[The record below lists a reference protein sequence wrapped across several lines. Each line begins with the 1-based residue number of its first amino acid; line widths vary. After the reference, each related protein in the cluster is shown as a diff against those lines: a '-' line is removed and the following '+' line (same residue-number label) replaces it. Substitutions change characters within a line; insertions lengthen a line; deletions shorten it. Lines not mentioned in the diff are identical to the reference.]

1 MKSRTLAGV
10 TAVGVVAI
18 VVAAATLVRDNGSGN
33 GSGTADRTSVVEL
46 RDTPGDLPDV
56 LAAAEASIH
65 DYWST
70 ALGEVYGRP
79 FHDLAGGF
87 QPKFPSSSPWTC
99 HGQNLTYD
107 DIKGNAFYCGGRG
120 DDYIAYDA
128 AYLLPQLNRTFG
140 ALAPAVVLAHE
151 MGHAIQ
157 ARVGVKAP
165 SVVIELQ
172 ADCFA
177 GAWVAN
183 AQESAKDPV
192 AIDEPALDSSVRA
205 ILALRDRPGTPATA
219 PQAHGLAFDRVNAFQ
234 TGHEQGPRECATFPS
249 GNVVT
254 TELPFRTLT
263 ELQTGGNIAFEEAVP
278 LFNGHL
284 DAFWSV
290 ALGKLAAG
298 ATYHR
303 PTTAS
308 TAASPLPACSSDPG
322 YDREAVSG
330 YCPPTNTV
338 AWATLELEQ
347 LHQRI
352 GDMATGA
359 VLSDDWARAAQ
370 AQARLPTSGVD
381 AELQQVCFTGSWVLS
396 IASATSPVRLS
407 PGDIDEVLLAVLTPT
422 SPNQTREVEGTSF
435 ERTAALRR
443 GLLGGLSACST

>member
-10 TAVGVVAI
+10 AAVAGLAI
-18 VVAAATLVRDNGSGN
+18 VVAVTPFFRDH
-33 GSGTADRTSVVEL
+33 GSGTAGPTSVVVL
-46 RDTPGDLPDV
+46 RDTPGDLPKA
-56 LAAAEASIH
+56 LAAAEVSIR
-65 DYWST
+65 DYW
-70 ALGEVYGRP
+70 ANGLPEVYGKP

-87 QPKFPSSSPWTC
+87 QPKLPSSRPWTC

-107 DIKGNAFYCGGRG
+107 DIKGNAFYCGGQG

-128 AYLLPQLNRTFG
+128 AFLLPRLNKTFG

-157 ARVGVKAP
+157 ARAGIRAP

-183 AQESAKDPV
+183 AQTSAKDPV
-192 AIDEPALDSSVRA
+192 VIDEPALDSSVRA
-205 ILALRDRPGTPATA
+205 ILALRDQPGTPATN
-219 PQAHGLAFDRVNAFQ
+219 PQAHGLAFDRVNALQ
-234 TGHEQGPRECATFPS
+234 TGYEQGARECATFAT

-263 ELQTGGNIAFEEAVP
+263 DLQTGGNLGFEEAVP
-278 LFNGHL
+278 FFQDHL
-284 DAFWSV
+284 DAFWRL
-290 ALGKLAAG
+290 ALGKLGPG

-303 PTTAS
+303 PTTAP
-308 TAASPLPACSSDPG
+308 AAVPPLPACPSDPG
-322 YDREAVSG
+322 YDRRAVSA
-330 YCPPTNTV
+330 YCAPRNTV
-338 AWATLELEQ
+338 TWATPELAQ

-359 VLSDDWARAAQ
+359 VFSDGWARAAQ
-370 AQARLPTSGVD
+370 SQAGLKTSGVD

-396 IASATSPVRLS
+396 IASATSPVHLS
-407 PGDIDEVLLAVLTPT
+407 PGDIDEVHFTVLTPT
-422 SPNQTREVEGTSF
+422 SPNQTREVKATSF

-443 GLLGGLSACST
+443 GLLSGLSACTS

>member
-1 MKSRTLAGV
+1 MTSRTLAGV
-10 TAVGVVAI
+10 AAVGVLAI
-18 VVAAATLVRDNGSGN
+18 VVAVALFFRDNGSG
-33 GSGTADRTSVVEL
+33 TAGRTSVVEL
-46 RDTPGDLPDV
+46 RDTPGDLPKV
-56 LAAAEASIH
+56 LAAAEPSIR

-70 ALGEVYGRP
+70 GLPEVYGKP

-87 QPKFPSSSPWTC
+87 RPKSPSSRPWTC

-107 DIKGNAFYCGGRG
+107 SIKGNAFYCGGQG

-128 AYLLPQLNRTFG
+128 AFLLPQLNKTFG

-157 ARVGVKAP
+157 ARAGIKAP

-177 GAWVAN
+177 GSWVAN
-183 AQESAKDPV
+183 AQKSAKDPV
-192 AIDEPALDSSVRA
+192 VIDEPALDSSVRA
-205 ILALRDRPGTPATA
+205 ILALRDQPGTPATN

-234 TGHEQGPRECATFPS
+234 TGCEQGLRECATLPS

-254 TELPFRTLT
+254 TELPFQTLT
-263 ELQTGGNIAFEEAVP
+263 DLQTGGNIGFEEAVP
-278 LFNGHL
+278 FFNGHL

-290 ALGKLAAG
+290 ALRKLAAG

-303 PTTAS
+303 PTKAP
-308 TAASPLPACSSDPG
+308 TAAPPLPACPSDPG
-322 YDREAVSG
+322 YDRQAISA
-330 YCPPTNTV
+330 YCVPTNTV
-338 AWATLELEQ
+338 SWATLGLEQ

-352 GDMATGA
+352 GDMATGT

-370 AQARLPTSGVD
+370 SQAGLQTSGVD

-396 IASATSPVRLS
+396 IASATSPVHLS
-407 PGDIDEVLLAVLTPT
+407 PGDIDEVLFTVLTPT
-422 SPNQTREVEGTSF
+422 STNQTREVEGTSF

-443 GLLGGLSACST
+443 GLLSGLSACAS

>member
-10 TAVGVVAI
+10 TAVGVLAI
-18 VVAAATLVRDNGSGN
+18 VVAVAILVREY
-33 GSGTADRTSVVEL
+33 GSGTAEPTPVVEL

-56 LAAAEASIH
+56 LAAAEASIR

-70 ALGEVYGRP
+70 GLGEVYGRP
-79 FHDLAGGF
+79 FHDLVGGF
-87 QPKFPSSSPWTC
+87 QPKYPNSRPWTC

-128 AYLLPQLNRTFG
+128 AYLLPQLNQTFG

-183 AQESAKDPV
+183 AQASAQDPV

-234 TGHEQGPRECATFPS
+234 TGYEQGPRECATFPR

-263 ELQTGGNIAFEEAVP
+263 ELQTGGNIGFGEAVP
-278 LFNGHL
+278 FFTGHL

-290 ALGKLAAG
+290 ALRKLAAG

-303 PTTAS
+303 PATAH

-330 YCPPTNTV
+330 YCLPTNTV
-338 AWATLELEQ
+338 VWATLELEQ

-370 AQARLPTSGVD
+370 SQAGLPTSGVV

-422 SPNQTREVEGTSF
+422 SPNQTREVKGTSF